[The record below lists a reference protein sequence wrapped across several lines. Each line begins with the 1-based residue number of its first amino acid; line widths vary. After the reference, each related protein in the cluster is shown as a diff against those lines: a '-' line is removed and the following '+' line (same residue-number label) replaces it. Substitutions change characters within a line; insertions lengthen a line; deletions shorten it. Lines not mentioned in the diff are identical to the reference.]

1 MQFCKRSFSSAL
13 KITVQKIESFASDG
27 HSGRDFVDK
36 CLICKRELNYAAPSR
51 SGLQR
56 KRKRK
61 QTPLNMKRLS
71 FCVRRLLLKQA
82 LLDLAMI
89 EFTSLSFRFCDL
101 TLVEKL
107 PVQLIPDAPVRQLNH
122 NFFLA
127 IFLAMSKR
135 FYYFSKCLEIK
146 WEKSYD
152 QISLLSLMC
161 HLLIKSQK

>member
-1 MQFCKRSFSSAL
+1 MFDLQAGIELSSPLTKRSSTEA
-13 KITVQKIESFASDG
+13 
-27 HSGRDFVDK
+27 
-36 CLICKRELNYAAPSR
+36 
-51 SGLQR
+51 
-56 KRKRK
+56 KRK

-82 LLDLAMI
+82 LLDLGMI

-127 IFLAMSKR
+127 IFLTMSKR
-135 FYYFSKCLEIK
+135 FYHFSKCLEIK
-146 WEKSYD
+146 
-152 QISLLSLMC
+152 
-161 HLLIKSQK
+161 